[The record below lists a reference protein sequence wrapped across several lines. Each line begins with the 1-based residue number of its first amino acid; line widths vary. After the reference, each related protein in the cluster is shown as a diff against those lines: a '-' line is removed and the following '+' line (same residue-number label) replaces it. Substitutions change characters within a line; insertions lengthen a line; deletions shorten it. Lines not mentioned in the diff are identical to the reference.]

1 MNPEQHRRRAPQAA
15 LLAAAL
21 ISGTSAAVFSFF
33 FLSFYWPYRDLFNEE
48 GRYFD
53 AHNAVVYREQSGLLI
68 VPTLAFL
75 AFALLFAVTWWV
87 RRRSVRSITGGP

>member
-1 MNPEQHRRRAPQAA
+1 MSLKQHHRRVPQAS

-21 ISGTSAAVFSFF
+21 ASGVSAATFGFF

-53 AHNAVVYREQSGLLI
+53 AHNAVVHHEQSGLLL
-68 VPTLAFL
+68 VPTFAFL
-75 AFALLFAVTWWV
+75 ALALCFAVAWWV
-87 RRRSVRSITGGP
+87 RRRSVRSFTGGP

>member
-1 MNPEQHRRRAPQAA
+1 MNPEQHRRRVPQAS

-21 ISGTSAAVFSFF
+21 FSGTSAAVFGFF
-33 FLSFYWPYRDLFNEE
+33 FFSFYWPYRDLFNEE

-53 AHNAVVYREQSGLLI
+53 AHTVVVYHEQSGLLV

-75 AFALLFAVTWWV
+75 AFALLFAVVWWV
-87 RRRSVRSITGGP
+87 RRRPVGGIGGGP